1 MLELKCVKE
10 DFFGNGIVIYKDEE
24 RKIPGLME
32 GEIGLFEPVKNGK
45 YTNLHLLDIKKVS
58 PDRCEPK
65 CPVYKECGGCQFLHT
80 TYEHELKI
88 KTEYMK
94 DLFKTSRS
102 VKIADVIPMDNPYS
116 YRDKCQMT
124 YKLSKSKK
132 VVCGFYEEKSH
143 KIVPITNCMIQSDKA
158 TAIIDGINK
167 ALTRNKIEPYDEKT
181 GRGVVRHVVIRIG
194 EYTNEIMVSLVTN
207 GEMFPGRKNVIND
220 ILKQNLGITTI
231 VQNYNDR
238 DTSIVMGDRERVL
251 YGPGFIYDKIDEF
264 KFKLSSRSFY
274 QVNPKGMLKLYKKAI
289 DALDIKKTDIVLD
302 AYSGVGTIG
311 ILMSKMAREV
321 YSVEL
326 NKDAYK
332 DAIINAKLNNVKNI
346 KFFNEDSTRF
356 IQNLAKN
363 RVKIDLLVLDP
374 PREGSTKEFINAV
387 GALKPKKVVYVSCE
401 PKSLQKDLYDFTKND
416 YKIVSIDSV
425 DMFPRTS
432 NLESVVLLTLMD

>member
-1 MLELKCVKE
+1 MLELKCIKE

-167 ALTRNKIEPYDEKT
+167 ALTKNKIEPYDEKT

-238 DTSIVMGDRERVL
+238 DTSIVMGDR
-251 YGPGFIYDKIDEF
+251 
-264 KFKLSSRSFY
+264 
-274 QVNPKGMLKLYKKAI
+274 
-289 DALDIKKTDIVLD
+289 
-302 AYSGVGTIG
+302 
-311 ILMSKMAREV
+311 
-321 YSVEL
+321 
-326 NKDAYK
+326 
-332 DAIINAKLNNVKNI
+332 
-346 KFFNEDSTRF
+346 
-356 IQNLAKN
+356 
-363 RVKIDLLVLDP
+363 
-374 PREGSTKEFINAV
+374 
-387 GALKPKKVVYVSCE
+387 
-401 PKSLQKDLYDFTKND
+401 
-416 YKIVSIDSV
+416 
-425 DMFPRTS
+425 
-432 NLESVVLLTLMD
+432 